1 MTPAALAALHAHCFT
16 DAPAPWSAS
25 GFESILAAPATHL
38 YTRPNGFLVARHMG
52 PEAEVL
58 TLAVDPSARRQGTAR
73 ALMAQFEAGAR
84 IAGVQEAFLDVS
96 EANTPARALYTACGF
111 GEVARRPAYYSD
123 GSAALVMR
131 KDIRI

>member
-1 MTPAALAALHAHCFT
+1 MTPAALAALHAQCFT
-16 DAPAPWSAS
+16 NAPSPWSVS

-38 YTRPNGFLVARHMG
+38 FTRPTGFLVSRHMG

-58 TLAVDPSARRQGTAR
+58 TLAIDPTACRQGTAR

-96 EANTPARALYTACGF
+96 EGNNPARALYTACGF
-111 GEVARRPAYYSD
+111 GAVARRPAYYGD

-131 KDIRI
+131 KHLRV